1 MCNAEVA
8 DMIDSLVTES
18 SKMVNGL
25 RQVDLIEGGLHISLS
40 RTLFL
45 KDFEVENV
53 VDSLRERM
61 KGVKRSVLFYFG
73 VFFFVS

>member
-1 MCNAEVA
+1 
-8 DMIDSLVTES
+8 MIDSLVTES